1 MVVYTLEQRFAKWAC
16 DRLTEDVDFGKK
28 NHLFRWSS
36 FWSWRLCKQT
46 KFLHPKRVT
55 VWCGFFFED
64 EQGVAVTVNGGRY
77 RAMLNEFSSQ
87 KFKILATFGFNR
99 TALHATQPKLHSMF
113 CALFLK
119 IALSAAELML
129 FGHLETAIWHCLTI
143 ICEVESKI
151 SVTPTSL
158 KNWTDRVGYCMDS
171 RGSHL
176 NEIIFYY

>member
-36 FWSWRLCKQT
+36 FWSWRLCKQA
-46 KFLHPKRVT
+46 KLLHPKRVT
-55 VWCGFFFED
+55 VWCGFWSRGIIGLFFFED

-87 KFKILATFGFNR
+87 KFKILATFGFKR

-113 CALFLK
+113 CTLFLK
-119 IALSAAELML
+119 IPLSQPQNSCRLTTSQLRFATVVLL
-129 FGHLETAIWHCLTI
+129 F
-143 ICEVESKI
+143 
-151 SVTPTSL
+151 
-158 KNWTDRVGYCMDS
+158 VGC
-171 RGSHL
+171 RQR
-176 NEIIFYY
+176 